1 VHLDVQRQILADLLP
16 MVKSLSDHTDKEK
29 RERPAR
35 TERRRKRRK
44 SEHHAGKSDEDGD
57 DVIMTDTAKPTAA
70 ISIVQKTRLPSE
82 RHLTV
87 GINEVTKS
95 LERQAKYT
103 RHKLTVSDKGNI
115 THADDIQPLIKFV
128 FVCRADIDPP
138 LLVAHLPHL
147 VAACNSCVRDQ
158 ASPGESSDAVKVV
171 PLPKGAELSL
181 AEAIGF
187 RRVAVLA
194 LDVSCK
200 HDFDSAYRVQKFRA
214 PHQIF
219 PT

>member
-1 VHLDVQRQILADLLP
+1 
-16 MVKSLSDHTDKEK
+16 M
-29 RERPAR
+29 
-35 TERRRKRRK
+35 
-44 SEHHAGKSDEDGD
+44 
-57 DVIMTDTAKPTAA
+57 IMTGTTKPTTA
-70 ISIVQKTRLPSE
+70 ISTVQETRLPIV
-82 RHLTV
+82 RHLIV

-95 LERQAKYT
+95 LERQAKHT
-103 RHKLTVSDKGNI
+103 RRKLTVSDKGNI
-115 THADDIQPLIKFV
+115 THADIQPFIKFV

-147 VAACNSCVRDQ
+147 VAACNSYVRDHG
-158 ASPGESSDAVKVV
+158 SSGEFLDAVKVV

-187 RRVAVLA
+187 RRAAVLA

-200 HDFDSAYRVQKFRA
+200 NDFDCAYRVHKCRA